1 MSNRLTE
8 LEKFLFDKLIE
19 KRKIQALN
27 MTDHS
32 MSGLIRG
39 SSDIYPDPAHFV
51 YELLQNADDA
61 KATKASFH
69 LYKEFLI
76 FVHNGKRQFTITE
89 DGELGQ
95 KVKPDPYGDINSITA
110 YSSSKEN
117 EPNTIGKFG
126 LGFKSVYTYTDRPE
140 IYDDKFWFAI
150 EDRMVPVLLE
160 HDHELRKRGETL
172 FVLPFK
178 TGTPIKEISD
188 KLMSLQAPT
197 LFLQSLDTVCFSD
210 EISGKSL
217 HFVKDVIETKKS
229 GDINYQLVV
238 VKDGGVKSQLLL
250 FHRFVNSDGMK
261 LKVSIGYFF
270 NKEGEINTSTSRG
283 IHCFFPTSET
293 SGLCFISHAPFLL
306 TNNRQN
312 ITRDNFNKKLLRAI
326 GNLAADALTI
336 IKKYNKDGK
345 HLLKD
350 NLYDFLPYS
359 DYYRYQSM
367 YDFEFQAEKACKMFF
382 LQAIKELLEKQAL
395 LYTTTKGYVTICN
408 ACFFSTAKL
417 QNIIKTAQLRE
428 LLQDDKLGILKIEE
442 NSDLRSFLS
451 DYLGINQFE
460 PENLAKRITP
470 TFMQNQGTD
479 WAKRL
484 YKYLKEDAVRLW
496 DQRYRQNAVF
506 RYSPIFLTQRNEWV
520 APFKMI
526 AYEEQPNIYLPIGDA
541 KGTYN
546 FVHQSLIDEDDEDL
560 KGFYKKLGI
569 NKPDIIDFLQKH
581 IIPKYQD
588 EKKINELRHED
599 ILADFNT
606 VFEIYK
612 DEKDDHRKD
621 EILKIVKDRMLFLA
635 HDKSFY
641 RTWRLYIRS
650 IELSQYFR
658 GNNDVEFLDLEFYTQ
673 GKKSETKDDI
683 TAFFINLGVEKTP
696 RLTDDYPSRYSF
708 NENRY
713 NKVDFKYSTQ
723 GYDVMD
729 YCIDGFNHFIN
740 NNLNLS
746 SSKYLWSVLSHE
758 KDLEKYREGEYC
770 YFYYSEKYIA
780 FESSLFD
787 GLKNKKWLVNSK
799 NSPCSA
805 KDITQE
811 EMMNL
816 GYENNEQL
824 FRILGIRKREKS
836 LSDLGATEEQQR
848 QQEWGALAEDY
859 GVSTKEELEEILK
872 EYKKSEELKQRAR
885 NVLNHRGDTIDSSN
899 SGTSSFDTYGSSSG
913 KESSILSDLYGDSK
927 SRNTESSF
935 NNKSTDSSS
944 NQKRIEDIL
953 KRLDDDKEKK
963 LKRETLKQE
972 VEEIPKYTKEWFQ
985 KKLQLEYWDT
995 CDSDSNSSTKRSISI
1010 SFSRIVIDHNN
1021 NRLYELRNPSRDI
1034 PVWVEEVENLTVK
1047 FLFNDRDEMPCSFE
1061 VANVRDF
1068 SLRLKAKASDAESM
1082 SSIDWT
1088 KLTQATIDINNPTN
1102 LVDNFRRAFNEL
1114 IFPDGYNLKENLRN
1128 NISFVFGPPGTG
1140 KTTFV
1145 AKHIIDYVHSKR
1157 TYARILVLAPTNK
1170 ACDVLVKKIME
1181 ADDSYSWLGRFVTT
1195 GDPEIE
1201 DNGLVCDRN
1210 SELFQENKCCI
1221 VTTMARLPYDGFQT
1235 EDGYH
1240 YLRDI
1245 DWNLVICDEASML
1258 PIAQIIYAIY
1268 KFKDVPFLIAG
1279 DPMQIAPIDV
1289 TDNWNSENIYDMVN
1303 LKSFESPTTEP
1314 IQFKITNLET
1324 QYRAIPSIG
1333 NLFSDFA
1340 YEGRL
1345 KHHWK
1350 DSDQRLLNI
1359 PELPLK
1365 SVTYIPFKV
1374 ESFDSMFGAKKLSRS
1389 PIHIYSALLAT
1400 ELSKFIAKKYAERNP
1415 NEEDLEVGIICP
1427 YASQAQLIEKML
1439 EQVEKLPE
1447 GVKITTGT
1455 IHSFQGDQCNIV
1467 IALFNPPVGLRY
1479 GASNI
1484 HLNKL
1489 NIINVA
1495 ISRAKDYLIVFLP
1508 DKQNCQGYEYLDKI
1522 NRLVSISSQKYEK
1535 VTGVISAST
1544 VEKIIFGKTHYLES
1558 NTFVTS
1564 HQLAN
1569 VYTKPTC
1576 LYEIRV
1582 DENSVDIQIGS

>member
-1 MSNRLTE
+1 MNNRLTE
-8 LEKFLFDKLIE
+8 QERILFDKLVE
-19 KRKIQALN
+19 KRKIQALV
-27 MTDHS
+27 MDDPS
-32 MSGLIRG
+32 MGGLMKG

-61 KATKASFH
+61 RATKASFY
-69 LYKEFLI
+69 LYKDCLI
-76 FVHNGKRQFTITE
+76 FIHNGERQFTITE

-126 LGFKSVYTYTDRPE
+126 LGFKSVYIYTDRPE

-150 EDRMVPVLLE
+150 ENRMVPVLLDQ
-160 HDHELRKRGETL
+160 DHELRKPGETL
-172 FVLPFK
+172 FVLPYK
-178 TGTPIKEISD
+178 RKDISVKQISD
-188 KLMSLQAPT
+188 KLKSLQAPT
-197 LFLQSLDTVCFSD
+197 LFLQSLNMVYFYD
-210 EISGKSL
+210 EVAGREYNY
-217 HFVKDVIETKKS
+217 VKDVSVSKQI
-229 GDINYQLVV
+229 GDITYEYVNFDDHDVT
-238 VKDGGVKSQLLL
+238 SQLLL
-250 FHRFVNSDGMK
+250 FHRYSTIGKSQK
-261 LKVSIGYFF
+261 LKVSVGYFF
-270 NKEGEINTSTSRG
+270 DRLGEIDTSKTRG
-283 IHCFFPTSET
+283 IHCFFPTKESF
-293 SGLCFISHAPFLL
+293 GLCFISHAPFLL
-306 TNNRQN
+306 TNNRRE
-312 ITRDNFNKKLLRAI
+312 ITEDDINKKLI
-326 GNLAADALTI
+326 EDICQLAADALVI
-336 IKKYNKDGK
+336 IRDYHANDKQ
-345 HLLKD
+345 LLTD
-350 NLYDFLPYS
+350 NLYSILPYK
-359 DYYRYQSM
+359 DYKQNLIHYTFAPELTSRIH
-367 YDFEFQAEKACKMFF
+367 F
-382 LQAIKELLEKQAL
+382 LNAVKKVMMKESL
-395 LYTTTKGYVTICN
+395 LYTVNKEYVTIDR
-408 ACFFSTAKL
+408 ACFLTKNKL
-417 QNIIKTAQLRE
+417 QPLLKTEQIRE
-428 LLQDDKLGILKIEE
+428 LRKNKKIELLKIDEDQELRFFLERFLGIA
-442 NSDLRSFLS
+442 SYS
-451 DYLGINQFE
+451 
-460 PENLAKRITP
+460 PEKLARDITAAFMKR
-470 TFMQNQGTD
+470 QGVD
-479 WAKRL
+479 WAIRL
-484 YKYLKEDAVRLW
+484 YKYLKDEDHLLW
-496 DQRYRQNAVF
+496 KKESYGKNLLF
-506 RYSPIFLTQRNEWV
+506 RYAPIFLSQKNSWIP
-520 APFKMI
+520 AFKDVSG
-526 AYEEQPNIYLPIGDA
+526 EEQPNIYLPIG
-541 KGTYN
+541 KSRGKYN
-546 FVHQSLIDEDDEDL
+546 TVHSSILEKADKTVRLFFEE
-560 KGFYKKLGI
+560 LGI
-569 NKPDIIDFLQKH
+569 NTPDILDYIKKH
-581 IIPKYQD
+581 IIPKYHEFDDRIEVEQEDLVADVHTLLAIIND
-588 EKKINELRHED
+588 EDYSR
-599 ILADFNT
+599 
-606 VFEIYK
+606 YK
-612 DEKDDHRKD
+612 DE
-621 EILKIVKDRMLFLA
+621 IINLL
-635 HDKSFY
+635 HDK
-641 RTWRLYIRS
+641 LYLHASDERYH
-650 IELSQYFR
+650 LPDALYLKTDFLCKYFQ
-658 GNNDVEFLDLEFYTQ
+658 GNKDVAFLDFDIYLGNDNDVSKEELNDFFVRIGVNTYPRIMQSEFHNIYDFNEQRCTEVEFHRSTRGYEITDYYLDGILHFYTKTLNQ
-673 GKKSETKDDI
+673 NTSKSLWKI
-683 TAFFINLGVEKTP
+683 LPQINLK
-696 RLTDDYPSRYSF
+696 DF
-708 NENRY
+708 ENGSYRCHYYGYY
-713 NKVDFKYSTQ
+713 NVK
-723 GYDVMD
+723 
-729 YCIDGFNHFIN
+729 
-740 NNLNLS
+740 
-746 SSKYLWSVLSHE
+746 
-758 KDLEKYREGEYC
+758 
-770 YFYYSEKYIA
+770 
-780 FESSLFD
+780 FESQLIDDLKHLEWLFNAS
-787 GLKNKKWLVNSK
+787 GEQ
-799 NSPCSA
+799 CSA
-805 KDITQE
+805 EDITQE
-811 EMMNL
+811 EMISV
-816 GYENNEQL
+816 GYENNEML
-824 FRILGIRKREKS
+824 FDLLGIKTQTKS
-836 LSDLGATEEQQR
+836 ITELGGTEEQQR
-848 QQEWGALAEDY
+848 QQELGDLVERY
-859 GVSTKEELEEILK
+859 GVSKEKLVELLEQ
-872 EYKKSEELKQRAR
+872 YKADELKQRGR
-885 NVLNHRGDTIDSSN
+885 NSSYPNNGYREPSN
-899 SGTSSFDTYGSSSG
+899 SGGSTVETYGSTSG
-913 KESSILSDLYGDSK
+913 NESSDLSELYSDTK
-927 SRNTESSF
+927 SHQP
-935 NNKSTDSSS
+935 KSTSREGSNDSDS
-944 NQKRIEDIL
+944 NQRRIDDLIR
-953 KRLDDDKEKK
+953 RLDDDKEKK

-972 VEEIPKYTKEWFQ
+972 VEDIPKYTKEWFQ

-995 CDSDSNSSTKRSISI
+995 YDSDSSSFTKRSISV
-1010 SFSRIVIDHNN
+1010 SFSKIVIDRNN
-1021 NRLYELRNPSRDI
+1021 NRLYELKNPSRDI
-1034 PVWVEEVENLTVK
+1034 PVWVEEIENLTVK

-1068 SLRLKAKASDAESM
+1068 SLRLKAKASDAESL

-1114 IFPDGYNLKENLRN
+1114 ILPDGYNLKENLRN

-1145 AKHIIDYVHSKR
+1145 AKHIIDYINSKR

-1210 SELFQENKCCI
+1210 SELFRENKCCI

-1258 PIAQIIYAIY
+1258 PIAQITYAIY

-1303 LKSFESPTTEP
+1303 LKSFENPTTEP

-1333 NLFSDFA
+1333 HLFSDFA

-1400 ELSKFIAKKYAERNP
+1400 ELSKFIAKKYAERNH
-1415 NEEDLEVGIICP
+1415 NEEDLDIGIICP
-1427 YASQAQLIEKML
+1427 YASQAQIIEKML
-1439 EQVEKLPE
+1439 EQVVNLPE

-1467 IALFNPPVGLRY
+1467 IVLFNPPVGLRY

-1508 DKQNCQGYEYLDKI
+1508 DKQNCQGYEYLEKI

-1535 VTGVISAST
+1535 VTSVIPATT
-1544 VEKIIFGKTHYLES
+1544 VEKIVFGKAHYLES